1 MSDLASAPSAAS
13 PAAAAPSVASPASP
27 PDGPPGTV
35 APAHPATVPADLAER
50 LAAIPCGPTG
60 LGTSGCRIGPIAPV
74 PDVPEP
80 PRELQAAE
88 LPEVPEIRSAMSAPT
103 VETTARPEPR
113 PEAVPTVAPGPL
125 TASPAVS
132 PSATPSASPGFSLP
146 GPPTASLPAAP
157 PDTPPAAPAA
167 SPPAAPPASPPATGS
182 KAGDHR
188 DDEDVSARRIKG
200 LKFHP
205 PLRDD
210 RALADRVNERL
221 MTWAEKEVEL
231 YPGDELRAMFL
242 AFDPGRSVVLCHPD
256 AASFEHLVAAGM
268 LYIGEN
274 AVDDY
279 FCEPDLGGTPDGLGA
294 RLLVAQTAIDPLH
307 TSKEQTPRWLAGIAS
322 HPALRCMRSAMNYF
336 ERIATPAQA
345 HRYRHDICN
354 LYLGYCAE
362 AACIQTGRTPSVWE
376 YLAHRQFN
384 NFRPCLTITD
394 AVGGYELP
402 AHVFARP
409 DVQRATGLSSNASTI
424 VNDLFSLRK
433 EMAQERVHHSLPT
446 VIAAEEGC
454 GIQEAFQ
461 KTIDIHNEL
470 MDDFESL
477 SALLAP
483 TDPVLGRYLAGLSN
497 WVAGN
502 HEWHSGLVGTRYAT
516 SP

>member
-1 MSDLASAPSAAS
+1 MDPSERIGGL
-13 PAAAAPSVASPASP
+13 PS
-27 PDGPPGTV
+27 GPS
-35 APAHPATVPADLAER
+35 
-50 LAAIPCGPTG
+50 G
-60 LGTSGCRIGPIAPV
+60 LGTSGCRLGPITPV
-74 PDVPEP
+74 LDVPEP
-80 PRELQAAE
+80 P
-88 LPEVPEIRSAMSAPT
+88 
-103 VETTARPEPR
+103 
-113 PEAVPTVAPGPL
+113 
-125 TASPAVS
+125 
-132 PSATPSASPGFSLP
+132 
-146 GPPTASLPAAP
+146 
-157 PDTPPAAPAA
+157 
-167 SPPAAPPASPPATGS
+167 APPAPAPTPEPAQALEAPEAPPAELIAPPEPEPTPEPVLES
-182 KAGDHR
+182 VPEQALEPEAAAR
-188 DDEDVSARRIKG
+188 DEDDVSSRRIEG
-200 LKFHP
+200 LKFRP

-221 MTWAEKEVEL
+221 MGWAEKEVEL
-231 YPGDELRAMFL
+231 YPGDRLRAMFL
-242 AFDPGRSVVLCHPD
+242 AFDPGRSVVMCHPD
-256 AASFEHLVAAGM
+256 SASFEHLVAAGM

-279 FCEPDLGGTPDGLGA
+279 FCEPDLGGTPEGLGA

-307 TSKEQTPRWLAGIAS
+307 TAKEQVPKWLAGLAS

-402 AHVFARP
+402 ASMFARP
-409 DVQRATGLSSNASTI
+409 DVQRATALASNATTI

-446 VIAAEEGC
+446 VIADEEGC
-454 GIQEAFQ
+454 GIEEAFQ
-461 KTIDIHNEL
+461 KTIDVHNEL

-483 TDPVLGRYLAGLSN
+483 TDPVLARYLAGLSN
-497 WVAGN
+497 WAAGN

>member
-1 MSDLASAPSAAS
+1 MDTPSETATPVDATALPDDPTVF
-13 PAAAAPSVASPASP
+13 PAQF
-27 PDGPPGTV
+27 
-35 APAHPATVPADLAER
+35 PADLSAR
-50 LAAIPCGPTG
+50 IATLLCGPTG
-60 LGTSGCRIGPIAPV
+60 LGTAGCRIAPIAPV

-80 PRELQAAE
+80 VLDVPDPVIEEPPAAPEAPESPEPLELPAALKLPEALNALGLPQALEVPEILEVPEALGSPEAAE
-88 LPEVPEIRSAMSAPT
+88 LPEAPEL
-103 VETTARPEPR
+103 PEP
-113 PEAVPTVAPGPL
+113 PELPEDAEAP
-125 TASPAVS
+125 
-132 PSATPSASPGFSLP
+132 
-146 GPPTASLPAAP
+146 PPVEAAAAP
-157 PDTPPAAPAA
+157 KPEPEDAEDA
-167 SPPAAPPASPPATGS
+167 
-182 KAGDHR
+182 
-188 DDEDVSARRIKG
+188 EDVSSRRIKG

-221 MTWAEKEVEL
+221 MEWAEKEVEL

-242 AFDPGRSVVLCHPD
+242 AFDPGRSAVMCHPD
-256 AASFEHLVAAGM
+256 SASFEHLVAAGM

-279 FCEPDLGGTPDGLGA
+279 FCEPDLGGTPEGLGA

-307 TSKEQTPRWLAGIAS
+307 TAKEQVPKWLAGLAS

-336 ERIATPAQA
+336 ERVATPAQA

-402 AHVFARP
+402 ASAFARP
-409 DVQRATGLSSNASTI
+409 DVQRATALASNASTI

-446 VIAAEEGC
+446 VIADEEGC
-454 GIQEAFQ
+454 GIEEAFQ

-483 TDPVLGRYLAGLSN
+483 TDPVLGRYLTGLSN

>member
-1 MSDLASAPSAAS
+1 M
-13 PAAAAPSVASPASP
+13 
-27 PDGPPGTV
+27 
-35 APAHPATVPADLAER
+35 VPVL
-50 LAAIPCGPTG
+50 
-60 LGTSGCRIGPIAPV
+60 
-74 PDVPEP
+74 DVPEP
-80 PRELQAAE
+80 LSPPEPAEILLETPELE
-88 LPEVPEIRSAMSAPT
+88 SPEVPEVPLPEAADL
-103 VETTARPEPR
+103 PEPH
-113 PEAVPTVAPGPL
+113 PEPAPVSEPVPVPEPVLVPAPRLEPD
-125 TASPAVS
+125 PE
-132 PSATPSASPGFSLP
+132 
-146 GPPTASLPAAP
+146 PAAQ
-157 PDTPPAAPAA
+157 DGDDA
-167 SPPAAPPASPPATGS
+167 SS
-182 KAGDHR
+182 
-188 DDEDVSARRIKG
+188 RRIKG

-221 MTWAEKEVEL
+221 MEWAEKEIEL

-242 AFDPGRSVVLCHPD
+242 AFDPGRSVVMCHPD

-279 FCEPDLGGTPDGLGA
+279 FCEPDLGGSPEGLGA

-307 TSKEQTPRWLAGIAS
+307 TAKEQVPKWLAGIAS
-322 HPALRCMRSAMNYF
+322 HPALRSMRSAMNYF

-402 AHVFARP
+402 ASMFARP
-409 DVQRATGLSSNASTI
+409 DVQRATGLASNASTI

-446 VIAAEEGC
+446 VIADEEDC
-454 GIQEAFQ
+454 GIEEAFQ

-483 TDPVLGRYLAGLSN
+483 TDPVLARYLAGLSN

>member
-1 MSDLASAPSAAS
+1 MVLPERIGGLPSG
-13 PAAAAPSVASPASP
+13 PS
-27 PDGPPGTV
+27 
-35 APAHPATVPADLAER
+35 
-50 LAAIPCGPTG
+50 G
-60 LGTSGCRIGPIAPV
+60 LGTSGCRIGPITPV
-74 PDVPEP
+74 LDVPEP
-80 PRELQAAE
+80 PAPPAPPPT
-88 LPEVPEIRSAMSAPT
+88 PEPVEVLETPPVQVPET
-103 VETTARPEPR
+103 
-113 PEAVPTVAPGPL
+113 PEA
-125 TASPAVS
+125 SPVEV
-132 PSATPSASPGFSLP
+132 
-146 GPPTASLPAAP
+146 
-157 PDTPPAAPAA
+157 AAPAEPQPELRSDLQPELHA
-167 SPPAAPPASPPATGS
+167 DVRVAPEPSSPSEDG
-182 KAGDHR
+182 
-188 DDEDVSARRIKG
+188 EDVESRRIKG

-210 RALADRVNERL
+210 RGLADRVNERL
-221 MTWAEKEVEL
+221 MEWAEKEVEL
-231 YPGDELRAMFL
+231 YPDDELRAMFL
-242 AFDPGRSVVLCHPD
+242 AFDPGRSVVMCHPD
-256 AASFEHLVAAGM
+256 SASFEHLVAAGM

-307 TSKEQTPRWLAGIAS
+307 TAKEQVPKWLAGIAS

-362 AACIQTGRTPSVWE
+362 AACIQTGRTPAVWE

-402 AHVFARP
+402 AGMFARP
-409 DVQRATGLSSNASTI
+409 DVQRATGLASNASTI

-446 VIAAEEGC
+446 VIADEEGC
-454 GIQEAFQ
+454 DIDEAFQ

-483 TDPVLGRYLAGLSN
+483 TDPVLARYLAGLSN